1 MRIPDLA
8 MNKFFL
14 VANFSKEGSEALV
27 KAVKARI
34 EEKGGVV
41 AEGKPD
47 KDTECILVLGGDGT
61 FLRAAREYAS
71 YDIPMMGINTGSLG
85 FLTQAS
91 GKDAIEAVDHL
102 LADEYSLMGRTELV
116 CYYDGLKE
124 ITALN
129 DVVIS
134 RGGYS
139 HLVGIMIY
147 VNDNLFSVYE
157 GDGVIISTATGS
169 TGYNLSTGGPIMA
182 PGVNALLI
190 TPICP
195 HALGVR
201 SFVISGDDKVKIK
214 LRGSRHRESGPAYVT
229 VDGEDYT
236 TLKSGEEIEVAKA
249 QSKCKMITLKS
260 TSFIDTLKS
269 TFY

>member
-1 MRIPDLA
+1 MH
-8 MNKFFL
+8 KFFL
-14 VANFSKEGSEALV
+14 VTNKSKEGTEELAE
-27 KAVKARI
+27 KIKARI
-34 EEKGGVV
+34 EEKGGIVLQD
-41 AEGKPD
+41 KPVE
-47 KDTECILVLGGDGT
+47 DTECILVLGGDGT
-61 FLRAAREYAS
+61 FLRAAREYAA
-71 YDIPMMGINTGSLG
+71 YDLPMMGINTGSLG

-91 GKDAIEAVDHL
+91 GENALEAVDHL
-102 LADEYSLMGRTELV
+102 IADEFILTKRTELL
-116 CYYDGLKE
+116 CSYDGLEK

-139 HLVGIMIY
+139 HLVGIMIF

-214 LRGSRHRESGPAYVT
+214 IRGNRHRESSPAYVT

-236 TLKSGEEIEVAKA
+236 TLDPDEEIEISKA
-249 QSKCKMITLKS
+249 VSKCKMITLKS
-260 TSFIDTLKS
+260 TSFIETLKNK
-269 TFY
+269 FY